1 VTATISIAPRASEMR
16 RAFDRSF
23 AEAPQPTTRAR
34 EDFLA
39 VTIGTDRYAIRLSEV
54 AGLFVDRKV
63 TPVPGRAPS
72 LVGIAGFRG
81 AVIPVF
87 DLRTMLGYSSTQTAR
102 WLVIAAAMPV
112 ALAFDRF
119 DAHLRLAPGAVVPQ
133 SAGDAPRACVRGT
146 ARAHD
151 IARPIV
157 DIPAVLQAIKPHS
170 GLPEKP
176 AT

>member
-1 VTATISIAPRASEMR
+1 VTATISIAQRASEMR
-16 RAFDRSF
+16 TAFDRSF
-23 AEAPQPTTRAR
+23 AEAPQPPATLRH
-34 EDFLA
+34 DFLT

-54 AGLFVDRKV
+54 AGLFADRRI

-87 DLRTMLGYSSTQTAR
+87 DLRTILGYSSAQRPR

-112 ALAFDRF
+112 ALAFDSF
-119 DAHLRLAPGAVVPQ
+119 DGHLRLAPEAVVPQ
-133 SAGDAPRACVRGT
+133 SAGDTLRGCVRDT

-151 IARPIV
+151 ISRPIV
-157 DIPAVLQAIKPHS
+157 DIAAVLQAIKPQS
-170 GLPEKP
+170 RLLEKP
-176 AT
+176 AP